1 MKNVVLRAMLMVSVA
16 VPSTA
21 AFSQEFPTGPI
32 RLIVGF
38 SPGGATDLITRAVAR
53 GLTDILGQPIVVE
66 NVPGGRGT
74 LALKKTIEAPPD
86 GHTLMMITSNEPVQA
101 VLNPN
106 LPYKL
111 ERDLT
116 PISQVAIGAYVLS
129 VHPSMK
135 AKNAA
140 ELVAY
145 ARANP
150 GKLTY
155 GSPGIGSGQHMAGEL
170 FKSMAQ
176 VDILHVP
183 YKGGGEVMNALVA
196 GQIDMTFGALPPSLP
211 FIKADRVK
219 ALAVTSRNRTSS
231 LPDVP
236 TLDATGVPGY
246 DRAGWFALTAPKGLT
261 RALTDQLNDAVAK
274 ALRSQ
279 EVKEALNAQGLD
291 PQPSTPDELAAFI
304 RRELEQ
310 ISKLAELAQIKVD

>member
-1 MKNVVLRAMLMVSVA
+1 MNVALKAVLMAAVAMPSA
-16 VPSTA
+16 VLA
-21 AFSQEFPTGPI
+21 QEFPNRPL

-53 GLTDILGQPIVVE
+53 GLTEELGQPIVVE

-74 LALKKTIEAPPD
+74 LALRKTIEAAPD
-86 GHTLMMITSNEPVQA
+86 GHTLMMITSNEPVQSA
-101 VLNPN
+101 LNPN

-135 AKNAA
+135 ANTVG
-140 ELVAY
+140 ELIAY

-196 GQIDMTFGALPPSLP
+196 KQVDMTFGALPPSLP
-211 FIKADRVK
+211 FIQSGRAK
-219 ALAVTSRNRTSS
+219 ALAVTSQSKTSS

-246 DRAGWFALTAPKGLT
+246 DRAGWFAITAPKGLNPE
-261 RALTDQLNDAVAK
+261 LTKKLNSAVAK
-274 ALRSQ
+274 ALRRP

-291 PQPSTPDELAAFI
+291 PQPSTPEALAAFI
-304 RRELEQ
+304 QRELDQ
-310 ISKLAELAQIKVD
+310 ISKLVAVAQIKID